1 MTDATTPADNAS
13 TQPADAHLSAR
24 DIVLRYGSNTVLD
37 GLTLD
42 IDTTRLTGLIGP
54 NGAGKSTLFSVLG
67 GFMKPVSGQ
76 VAWQGRPIDS
86 LSPVKRARLGLMRT
100 FQVPREFRHLTVL
113 DNMLAAPWDQPGE
126 SLVSLVF
133 RRGLVRRA
141 EQEQTE
147 RAWEWL
153 RFLRLDG
160 VAGTEAGRLSGGQK
174 KLLELGRILMLEP
187 RCVLLDE
194 PYAGVNPV
202 LIEQISERIREL
214 HRRGIGFVIVEH
226 NLNALSRLVERMLV
240 MDAGRLLAEGTP
252 AEVLADTRVQA
263 AYMGA

>member
-1 MTDATTPADNAS
+1 MIE
-13 TQPADAHLSAR
+13 AHPVNPSNDHRLSAHG
-24 DIVLRYGSNTVLD
+24 IVMRYGSNTVLD
-37 GLTLD
+37 DLTLD
-42 IDTTRLTGLIGP
+42 IDTTELTGLIGP
-54 NGAGKSTLFSVLG
+54 NGAGKSTLFSVLS
-67 GFMKPVSGQ
+67 GFMKPVSGE
-76 VAWQGRPIDS
+76 VAWQGKPLDG
-86 LSPVKRARLGLMRT
+86 LSAVKRARLGLMRT

-126 SLVSLVF
+126 SLAALLF
-133 RRGLVRRA
+133 RRGAVRRQ
-141 EQEQTE
+141 EQENTE
-147 RAWEWL
+147 RAREWL
-153 RFLRLDG
+153 RFLKLDG
-160 VAGTEAGRLSGGQK
+160 VATTEAGRLSGGQK
-174 KLLELGRILMLEP
+174 KLLELGRILMLQP

-226 NLNALSRLVERMLV
+226 NLHALSKLAGRMLV
-240 MDAGRLLAEGTP
+240 MDAGKLLAQGTP

>member
-1 MTDATTPADNAS
+1 MTESTTS
-13 TQPADAHLSAR
+13 TQLSAQG
-24 DIVLRYGSNTVLD
+24 IVMRYGSNTVLD

-42 IDTTRLTGLIGP
+42 IDTTQLTGLIGP
-54 NGAGKSTLFSVLG
+54 NGAGKSTLFSVLS
-67 GFMKPVSGQ
+67 GFMKPAGGS
-76 VAWQGRPIDS
+76 VAYHGRTLDGMS
-86 LSPVKRARLGLMRT
+86 AVRRARLGLMRT

-113 DNMLAAPWDQPGE
+113 ENMLAAPWEQPGE
-126 SLVSLVF
+126 SLLSL
-133 RRGLVRRA
+133 LVRRGA
-141 EQEQTE
+141 VRRTERDNTE

-153 RFLRLDG
+153 SFLKLDQ
-160 VAGTEAGRLSGGQK
+160 VAATEAGRLSGGQK
-174 KLLELGRILMLEP
+174 KLLELGRILMLQP

-214 HRRGIGFVIVEH
+214 HGRGIGFVIVEH
-226 NLNALSRLVERMLV
+226 NLHALSRLVERMLV
-240 MDAGRLLAEGTP
+240 MDAGKLLAEGTP